1 MYRLK
6 EEISHPVFLQ
16 KVKSCRGSVTFA
28 SAEGDMLNLKSAL
41 SQFMFAACFTRPEL
55 VRDAEIRLTEQTDY
69 ETLKDFLL
77 ETEG

>member
-6 EEISHPVFLQ
+6 EEISHPAFLQ
-16 KVKSCRGSVTFA
+16 KVKACRGSVTFV

-41 SQFMFAACFTRPEL
+41 SQFMFAACFTRPEI
-55 VRDAEIRLTEQTDY
+55 VCNAEIRLTEQADY
-69 ETLKDFLL
+69 EALKEFLL